1 VQGGTKLIQRTSAG
15 TNGSPLRVIERE
27 EIAELEGGQLT
38 WKLVLAEKG
47 KLPRLH
53 AGAPN
58 AVCGSSVALCRSQR
72 TIFCEIAENP
82 CFT

>member
-27 EIAELEGGQLT
+27 EIAELERGQLA
-38 WKLVLAEKG
+38 WKLVLAEEG
-47 KLPRLH
+47 ELPRLH
-53 AGAPN
+53 TGAPN
-58 AVCGSSVALCRSQR
+58 AVCGFSVALCRSKR
-72 TIFCEIAENP
+72 TIFCELAESH